1 MHELSIAQALIDIAS
16 EAAARDG
23 ARRVLRLTA
32 RIGVLSGIVKE
43 SLFFCFELAAE
54 GTLCEGAALDV
65 DDVQVTVMCPQCNAA
80 RELLAASRF
89 RLLCPVCGG
98 ETPKILHGQ
107 ELELASI
114 EVEPGG
120 SALSDHEIIKDG
132 KSYATADT

>member
-1 MHELSIAQALIDIAS
+1 MHELSIAQALIEIAS

-23 ARRVLRLTA
+23 ARRVLRLAA

-65 DDVQVTVMCPQCNAA
+65 EDVQVTVMCPQCNAA
-80 RELLAASRF
+80 RELPAANRF
-89 RLLCPVCGG
+89 RLVCPACGG

-114 EVEPGG
+114 EVEPR
-120 SALSDHEIIKDG
+120 SRDLPDNEIIKDG
-132 KSYATADT
+132 KSYATANT